1 MRILQ
6 IGWEIATAS
15 PKSQEDFLKIREA
28 VSLRQIMATAGI
40 DIPDINI
47 EVPDGFEDSVVVEE
61 TIVEGV
67 KTVDVTIEKTLDG
80 GAVTVESG
88 TTTSI
93 SSDKKVKNTDVVA
106 SVEAG
111 ETTAVSFNTKNVKG
125 SAIRIK
131 GEGAGDVS
139 FEGETRVKGT
149 KIKFKAE
156 SADSV
161 SFADGTLV
169 KNVKVNMGGGDD
181 TITFGDVKLKGKNVV
196 KLGDGNDTLE
206 ISSDTKVKKDGKIV
220 VKDFEEGDTIKLDG
234 EAIDVNSTD
243 VPDFLVIKGLD

>member
-1 MRILQ
+1 M
-6 IGWEIATAS
+6 
-15 PKSQEDFLKIREA
+15 
-28 VSLRQIMATAGI
+28 
-40 DIPDINI
+40 
-47 EVPDGFEDSVVVEE
+47 
-61 TIVEGV
+61 
-67 KTVDVTIEKTLDG
+67 TIEKTLDG

-149 KIKFKAE
+149 KIK
-156 SADSV
+156 
-161 SFADGTLV
+161 
-169 KNVKVNMGGGDD
+169 
-181 TITFGDVKLKGKNVV
+181 
-196 KLGDGNDTLE
+196 
-206 ISSDTKVKKDGKIV
+206 KDGKIV
-220 VKDFEEGDTIKLDG
+220 VKDFEAGDTVKIDG
-234 EAIDVNSTD
+234 ESFTGAQIASSDL
-243 VPDFLVIKGLD
+243 PAFLVIRGLS